1 MRIDDRFI
9 HGQVGVT
16 WISYVGAREIV
27 LINDRLAADELGSMM
42 QKMSAPTSKV
52 TIKAVDDGISYLKK
66 KNEKQLESA
75 FVIVSCPQD
84 ALRLLDGGI
93 QVSHINIGHT
103 AHRDDTEEVH
113 PYLFLGREE
122 LAAFQELERRGIDL
136 DFRLIPSHKKPD
148 LKFSNIKLKG
158 GEGVC

>member
-1 MRIDDRFI
+1 
-9 HGQVGVT
+9 
-16 WISYVGAREIV
+16 
-27 LINDRLAADELGSMM
+27 
-42 QKMSAPTSKV
+42 MSAPTSKV
-52 TIKAVDDGISYLKK
+52 TIITVDDGISYLKK
-66 KNEKQLESA
+66 KNEKQLESI

-93 QVSHINIGHT
+93 QINHINIGHT

-113 PYLFLGREE
+113 PDLFVVLEE

>member
-52 TIKAVDDGISYLKK
+52 TIRCV
-66 KNEKQLESA
+66 
-75 FVIVSCPQD
+75 
-84 ALRLLDGGI
+84 
-93 QVSHINIGHT
+93 
-103 AHRDDTEEVH
+103 
-113 PYLFLGREE
+113 
-122 LAAFQELERRGIDL
+122 
-136 DFRLIPSHKKPD
+136 
-148 LKFSNIKLKG
+148 
-158 GEGVC
+158 